1 MHDLDR
7 TLRSQEPE
15 LESWEF
21 AQENESPLGEL
32 QEMELAA
39 ELLSISNEQELD
51 YFFGKIFRK
60 VGGFAKRL
68 APLTKYLKPL
78 AKRLLPIAGRV
89 AGSFIGG
96 PVGGAIGGKLASMA
110 TNLFELEAENFA
122 ADELE
127 MEVAKRF
134 VRLASTA
141 AQNFADA
148 PADADPTVTARRAL
162 ASAAQLHAPGLLRR
176 RENGVHGHSHNA
188 GRWVIQ
194 GNRLILLGV

>member
-21 AQENESPLGEL
+21 TQENESPLGEL

-60 VGGFAKRL
+60 VGGIAKRL

-78 AKRLLPIAGRV
+78 AKRLLPLAG
-89 AGSFIGG
+89 
-96 PVGGAIGGKLASMA
+96 PGA
-110 TNLFELEAENFA
+110 
-122 ADELE
+122 
-127 MEVAKRF
+127 R
-134 VRLASTA
+134 
-141 AQNFADA
+141 
-148 PADADPTVTARRAL
+148 P
-162 ASAAQLHAPGLLRR
+162 LLR
-176 RENGVHGHSHNA
+176 GA
-188 GRWVIQ
+188 GGR
-194 GNRLILLGV
+194 